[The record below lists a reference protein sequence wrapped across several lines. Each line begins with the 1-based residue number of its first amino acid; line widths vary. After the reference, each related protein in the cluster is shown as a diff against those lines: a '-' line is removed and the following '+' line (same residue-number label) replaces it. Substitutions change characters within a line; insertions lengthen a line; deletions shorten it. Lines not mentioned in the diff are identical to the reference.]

1 MRHPV
6 KPLRGSE
13 DAWAA
18 KLKKEAESWH
28 RRKSVPMVA
37 HKGVQVIRLA
47 KRKFS
52 ASAPTL
58 TANNR

>member
-1 MRHPV
+1 MRHSV
-6 KPLRGSE
+6 KPLHSAEE
-13 DAWAA
+13 DWGA

-47 KRKFS
+47 KRKF
-52 ASAPTL
+52 AVSAPTP